1 MELVKIKRSVSNR
14 NETLLKYD
22 FSQRVNGLLRKFVEG
37 SKFVSE
43 LSCWSIPFEKTLD
56 TINILKKA
64 SVYMKLDPEIQKLF
78 NLNATGKTPAE
89 QRELKRYK
97 DTHPSYKTKSD
108 FDTKYLNLKMNLY
121 PYQVA
126 GLEYAILKEGR
137 ILLGDDMGLG
147 KTAQGIAIAKHYA
160 KDYPVMVLGPSSL
173 LFNWKKEILSWIDI
187 DEKEV
192 HVLKTGKHKPKGTF
206 SIASYNYATKNVE
219 VIQEYLNGKGIL
231 IVDEAHAIK
240 NYKSQRT
247 KAIQQIA
254 HTAKRAVLISGTPF
268 LSRPIEIFPLLN
280 CINPNHK
287 IWSNYVAF
295 GNRFCEGHDMTLK
308 IKLKNGKT
316 KEQKV
321 FNVNGA
327 SRIEEFHN
335 LVRDEVMV
343 RRLKSDEGVLDQL
356 PEKIRV
362 TQYFETNEKE
372 RREIS
377 ILMNGLKN
385 QIHKAFNQFNG
396 DEKEVKKLIF
406 NNLSSSSMED
416 DIFEAYRLAGKAKL
430 DAVKEWV
437 VEKLDGEV
445 NKLIIFGHHKDFLNG
460 VEESLIAEKIK
471 YMKIDG
477 STSKIKRFENT
488 ENFQKDPELRV
499 ALLSINAASVGL
511 TLTASST
518 VLMGELP
525 WTPALAQQAEARA
538 HRNGQKEI
546 VNCYYAIAN
555 ETLDG
560 YLWNMISQKSSV
572 ISSMLDGGFGDEM
585 ELSFSPRDFIDQMIM
600 MVKQEYIENKKS
612 A

>member
-1 MELVKIKRSVSNR
+1 MELVKIKRSVSNP

-22 FSQRVNGLLRKFVEG
+22 FSTRVNGLLRKFIEG
-37 SKFVSE
+37 SKFIPD
-43 LSCWSIPFEKTLD
+43 LACWSIPFEQTLKTID
-56 TINILKKA
+56 IFKKA
-64 SVYMKLDPEIQKLF
+64 SVYLKLDNELQKHF
-78 NLNATGKTPAE
+78 NLNLNGKTPNE
-89 QRELKRYK
+89 VKEIKLYK
-97 DTHPSYKTKSD
+97 DTHPSYKTQSN
-108 FDTKYLNLKMNLY
+108 FDTSYLNLKMNLY

-126 GLEYAILKEGR
+126 GLEYAIQKEGR

-147 KTAQGIAIAKHYA
+147 KTAQGIAIAKHFE
-160 KDYPVMVLGPSSL
+160 KDYPVIVLAPSSL
-173 LFNWKKEILSWIDI
+173 LFNWKKEIINWLGI

-192 HVLKTGKHKPKGTF
+192 TVLKTGKHKPKGMF
-206 SIASYNYATKNVE
+206 SIGSYDYAKKNVE
-219 VIQEYLNGKGIL
+219 VIGEYLNGKGIL

-247 KAIQQIA
+247 KAIMEIA
-254 HTAKRAVLISGTPF
+254 HIAKRAVLISGTPF
-268 LSRPIEIFPLLN
+268 LSRPIEIYPLLN
-280 CINPNHK
+280 SINPKHK
-287 IWSNYVAF
+287 IWSNYKVF
-295 GNRFCEGHDMTLK
+295 GERFCEGREMTLK
-308 IKLKNGKT
+308 VKLKGGKT
-316 KEQKV
+316 RDQKI

-362 TQYFETNEKE
+362 TQYFETSSKE
-372 RREIS
+372 QKEIN
-377 ILMNGLKN
+377 ILMNGLKI
-385 QIHKAFNQFNG
+385 QIEKAFRQYNG
-396 DEKEVKKLIF
+396 DEKEVKKHIF
-406 NNLSSSSMED
+406 SRLSSSSMEE
-416 DIFEAYRLAGKAKL
+416 DIFEAYRLAGKAKI
-430 DAVKEWV
+430 DSVKSWV

-445 NKLIIFGHHKDFLNG
+445 DKLIIFGHHKDFLDG
-460 VEESLIAEKIK
+460 IEQTLIDEKIK

-488 ENFQKDPELRV
+488 ENFQKNPEIRV

-511 TLTASST
+511 TLTAAST

-546 VNCYYAIAN
+546 VYCYYAIAN

-585 ELSFSPRDFIDQMIM
+585 ELNFSPRDFIDQMIKM
-600 MVKQEYIENKKS
+600 QHLEYQKES